1 MSANRAGAR
10 ETSPRDSA
18 DETSILRLR
27 MELFQALIMRELRTR
42 YRGSYLGW
50 LWALAKPLVMLLIYA
65 LIIGVFLGAARSIP
79 NFMIFIFV
87 GLICWNLFTA
97 IVTGSIL
104 SVTSSS
110 SLIAKVNF
118 PRILLPLASIVVA
131 LVDTAI
137 QFGVLII
144 GFVIVGAWPS
154 LSGLAYLVPSLAVVL
169 LFGLAAGLVL
179 SAMNVY
185 VRDVG
190 FMTEI
195 ALQVGFWLCPIL
207 YSYAFVVD
215 AISSYGLPTEWVTR
229 IYLAN
234 PMANAVLGFQRAL
247 WPPGSTPEGATQA
260 FPGELGLRL
269 GALVVLGCLSV
280 AVSGYVFNRM
290 SRNFAQEL

>member
-1 MSANRAGAR
+1 MAANRAGAR

-144 GFVIVGAWPS
+144 GFIIVGAWPS

-247 WPPGSTPEGATQA
+247 WPPESTPEGSAQA

-269 GALVVLGCLSV
+269 GVLVVLGCLSV
-280 AVSGYVFNRM
+280 AVAGYLFNRM

>member
-1 MSANRAGAR
+1 MTKPAGDAGAGPLQS
-10 ETSPRDSA
+10 SPHSA
-18 DETSILRLR
+18 SVARLRL
-27 MELFQALIMRELRTR
+27 ELLQALVMRELRTR

-50 LWALAKPLVMLLIYA
+50 VWALARPLVMLFIYGLIV
-65 LIIGVFLGAARSIP
+65 GVFLGAARAIP
-79 NFMIFIFV
+79 DFMLFIFV
-87 GLICWNLFTA
+87 GLIAWNLFTA

-104 SVTSSS
+104 SITSSS
-110 SLIAKVNF
+110 SLIAKINF

-144 GFVIVGAWPS
+144 GFIIVGAWPS

-169 LFGLAAGLVL
+169 LFGLAAGLIL
-179 SAMNVY
+179 SALNVY

-190 FMTEI
+190 FVTEI

-247 WPPGSTPEGATQA
+247 WPPGSTPEGSAQA

-280 AVSGYVFNRM
+280 AVAGYVFNRM